1 MIIKKIKKNWYHFIG
16 ILIFLYIIFYKIDFL
31 KIKKIILSANYN
43 FIILG
48 IVLTFIMLLIQ
59 AWRWNYLKKIQNINY
74 SFKDSFLIYGSGIY
88 FGTITPGRLG
98 DLIKILYLK
107 EGGHSTGKSAVS
119 VIIDRLADLIFLL
132 AVGYFSMFFFAK
144 LFISEIII
152 ITVII
157 LLIFVA
163 ILFLKSNL
171 LKNLI
176 NKLFSLF
183 VPEKYK
189 QLIVLNLKDLT
200 TEFKTYRLKNYFVIF
215 ILTALAWLLYYLQVF
230 FLAKSIDLGDITFSY
245 LAMSVTIAA
254 IVTLLPISI
263 YGLGTRDAAL
273 LFLLSL
279 ININPEKTITFSMLI
294 LFVSLL
300 YGLIGLICWLKK
312 PLRLNNR
319 VNISI

>member
-16 ILIFLYIIFYKIDFL
+16 ILIFLYIIFYRIDFL
-31 KIKKIILSANYN
+31 KIKEIILSANYS
-43 FIILG
+43 FILLG
-48 IVLTFIMLLIQ
+48 IILTFIMLLIQ

-74 SFKDSFLIYGSGIY
+74 SFKDSFLIYGAGIY

-107 EGGHSTGKSAVS
+107 EGGHSSGKSAVS
-119 VIIDRLADLIFLL
+119 VIVDRLADLLFLL
-132 AVGYFSMFFFAK
+132 AIGYLSMFFFAK
-144 LFISEIII
+144 FFISEIII

-157 LLIFVA
+157 LLIVIA
-163 ILFLKSNL
+163 ILFLKINSI
-171 LKNLI
+171 KNLV

-183 VPEKYK
+183 IPEKYK
-189 QLIVLNLKDLT
+189 QLLVLNLKDLIT
-200 TEFKTYRLKNYFVIF
+200 DFKIYRLKNYFVVF

-230 FLAKSIDLGDITFSY
+230 FLAKSIGLGDVTFIY

-254 IVTLLPISI
+254 IITLLPISI
-263 YGLGTRDAAL
+263 YGLGTREASL

-279 ININPEKTITFSMLI
+279 ININPEKTITFSILI

-300 YGLIGLICWLKK
+300 YGLIGLVCWFKK
-312 PLRLNNR
+312 PLNSG
-319 VNISI
+319 VKKDI